1 MALTWQW
8 KDKCGEAII
17 RQNFGDEVREYTK
30 TLYEG
35 NAFLIFLSEWK
46 DETDNTDKYSLY
58 TFFADEA
65 HAKICLGLDKKSGY
79 SENILDDG
87 FNKLLKLRINKKKA
101 RNWKKIITLFA
112 QAFDNLE
119 IEIYTEENNDD

>member
-8 KDKCGEAII
+8 NNKCGEAVV
-17 RQNFGDEVREYTK
+17 RQEFGGEVKEYTK

-35 NAFLIFLSEWK
+35 NAFLIFLNEWNE
-46 DETDNTDKYSLY
+46 DGVDKYSLY

-65 HAKICLGLDKKSGY
+65 HAKICLGLDKKKGLD
-79 SENILDDG
+79 NILDDG
-87 FNKLLKLRINKKKA
+87 VTKLIKLRINKKKC
-101 RNWKKIITLFA
+101 RQWRKVVTLFA

-119 IEIYTEENNDD
+119 IEIFTEEEKDD